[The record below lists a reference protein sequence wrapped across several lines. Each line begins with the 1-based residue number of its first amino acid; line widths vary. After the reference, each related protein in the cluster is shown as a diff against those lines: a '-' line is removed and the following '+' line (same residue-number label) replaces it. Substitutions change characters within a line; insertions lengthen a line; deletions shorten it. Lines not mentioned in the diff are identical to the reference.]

1 MAGAPAEVYDTILA
15 RILYFAMAVPRRL
28 PLLLVSKTFHRLGL
42 PHHYAHVVL
51 RQLIHISRFGSIIL
65 DNPSVGPHVRSLVL
79 EYWDWHDKEDES
91 SVDERADAMLTILS
105 QTSGALRIIGEALS
119 MTPVSYHMAAS
130 ISWDGFAAMA
140 RCSGYTLREFS
151 VKIESTMHP
160 SAAVFADLVALRIL
174 EWKCGASFL
183 LTDIPQDGFPNLEDL
198 RISSADES
206 FLTALSLMDLGS
218 LRRVTF
224 WESGINVDAF
234 LDAHGPKLTELGLSH
249 SNLRTSKDKIIEV
262 CSNLRSM
269 TIKSLPYNRDKPPEA
284 IYFSSPHAVVASLTK
299 ITLDVSYFNKIPKDE
314 MAAWDRFFTE
324 FQPESFP
331 NLREME
337 VKCCVWPTSEREI
350 AKSCWVRWAE
360 ILLKRNISL
369 ADKDGT
375 KWRPRLKVK

>member
-1 MAGAPAEVYDTILA
+1 
-15 RILYFAMAVPRRL
+15 
-28 PLLLVSKTFHRLGL
+28 
-42 PHHYAHVVL
+42 
-51 RQLIHISRFGSIIL
+51 
-65 DNPSVGPHVRSLVL
+65 LVL

-206 FLTALSLMDLGS
+206 FLTALSLMEYALFIPLL
-218 LRRVTF
+218 LR
-224 WESGINVDAF
+224 
-234 LDAHGPKLTELGLSH
+234 LLTSH
-249 SNLRTSKDKIIEV
+249 VVWALYGVLPFGKAALTSTHF
-262 CSNLRSM
+262 SM
-269 TIKSLPYNRDKPPEA
+269 
-284 IYFSSPHAVVASLTK
+284 LT
-299 ITLDVSYFNKIPKDE
+299 V
-314 MAAWDRFFTE
+314 
-324 FQPESFP
+324 P
-331 NLREME
+331 N
-337 VKCCVWPTSEREI
+337 
-350 AKSCWVRWAE
+350 
-360 ILLKRNISL
+360 
-369 ADKDGT
+369 
-375 KWRPRLKVK
+375 